1 MAAAVALLVA
11 LLLCC
16 WGRFHGHK
24 KISGDRCSH
33 HSECFSDC
41 CLMDLTAGGAFCAP
55 KARKAMACLPQEN
68 GNICFRNQGCKSG
81 CCRKADDNCESHC
94 TMMGSEGSKCQTQIF
109 FGLYK
114 ECPCHS
120 NLTCIFPKNQKTFKL
135 IYGSCEKYVNQKTL
149 EKTWF

>member
-1 MAAAVALLVA
+1 MEGETPRCLAQWAVGEPGEAGLGCGEQLV
-11 LLLCC
+11 
-16 WGRFHGHK
+16 GR
-24 KISGDRCSH
+24 DP
-33 HSECFSDC
+33 
-41 CLMDLTAGGAFCAP
+41 GG
-55 KARKAMACLPQEN
+55 LVSPQEN

>member
-1 MAAAVALLVA
+1 MARELEGKTFLIKWNLSKDGQEVQVSKAGARQRSAAFQVEEHA
-11 LLLCC
+11 
-16 WGRFHGHK
+16 
-24 KISGDRCSH
+24 S
-33 HSECFSDC
+33 
-41 CLMDLTAGGAFCAP
+41 AFKEWP
-55 KARKAMACLPQEN
+55 KEN
-68 GNICFRNQGCKSG
+68 GNICFRNQGCKSR

-94 TMMGSEGSKCQTQIF
+94 TMLGSEGSKCQTQIF

-114 ECPCHS
+114 ECPCQS

>member
-1 MAAAVALLVA
+1 GVHHGWLNLLFFFFF
-11 LLLCC
+11 LILEIEPRETSCLC
-16 WGRFHGHK
+16 R
-24 KISGDRCSH
+24 S
-33 HSECFSDC
+33 
-41 CLMDLTAGGAFCAP
+41 
-55 KARKAMACLPQEN
+55 QQN
-68 GNICFRNQGCKSG
+68 GNICFQNQGCKSR

-94 TMMGSEGSKCQTQIF
+94 TMLGSEGSKCQTQIF

>member
-24 KISGDRCSH
+24 K
-33 HSECFSDC
+33 
-41 CLMDLTAGGAFCAP
+41 
-55 KARKAMACLPQEN
+55 EN